1 VGQDPRERV
10 ISKESLMFRS
20 MQLTRLAAAALVSL
34 AIAACAGQKEP
45 AQKAIA
51 DLDGALTKVAE
62 MGEKYM
68 PDEYA
73 AVESQIAELRKSFEG
88 GDFGAVVA
96 AAPKAAAAIRKLQ
109 ADAIIAKAE
118 HAKQMNAEWVEVAK
132 SMPDTITSVDKQIS
146 RMSAGR
152 LPKGMDRD
160 TFKQTV
166 ATFDEAK
173 KSWAAAAEAGN
184 AGKYE
189 EAVMQSRQ
197 VKSVV
202 DATMQALGMS
212 AG

>member
-1 VGQDPRERV
+1 
-10 ISKESLMFRS
+10 MFRS

-34 AIAACAGQKEP
+34 VVAACAGQKEP
-45 AQKAIA
+45 AQQAVA
-51 DLDGALTKVAE
+51 DLDGALAKVAE
-62 MGEKYM
+62 MGEKYK
-68 PDEYA
+68 PEEYA
-73 AVESQIAELRKSFEG
+73 EVQSQIAALKKSFDG
-88 GDFGAVVA
+88 GDFAAVVA
-96 AAPKAAAAIRKLQ
+96 GAPKAAAAIRKLQ

-118 HAKQMNAEWVEVAK
+118 FAKQMNEEWAATAT
-132 SMPDTITSVDKQIS
+132 SMPDTIAAVDKQIS
-146 RMSAGR
+146 RMAAGGR

-173 KSWAAAAEAGN
+173 KVWTAAAEAGN
-184 AGKYE
+184 AGKFE
-189 EAVMQSRQ
+189 DAVMQSRQ

>member
-1 VGQDPRERV
+1 
-10 ISKESLMFRS
+10 MFRS
-20 MQLTRLAAAALVSL
+20 MQLTRLAATALVSL
-34 AIAACAGQKEP
+34 AVAACAGQKEP
-45 AQKAIA
+45 AQQAVA
-51 DLDGALTKVAE
+51 DLDGALSKVAE

-73 AVESQIAELRKSFEG
+73 EVQSQIAGLKKSFDG
-88 GDFGAVVA
+88 GDFAAVVA
-96 AAPKAAAAIRKLQ
+96 GAPKAAAAIRKLQ

-118 HAKQMNAEWVEVAK
+118 FSKKMNEEWVATATT
-132 SMPDTITSVDKQIS
+132 MPDTIGAVDKQIS
-146 RMSAGR
+146 RMAAGGR

-173 KSWAAAAEAGN
+173 KVWTAAAEAGN
-184 AGKYE
+184 AGKFE
-189 EAVMQSRQ
+189 DAVMQSRQ

-202 DATMQALGMS
+202 DATMQALGMA